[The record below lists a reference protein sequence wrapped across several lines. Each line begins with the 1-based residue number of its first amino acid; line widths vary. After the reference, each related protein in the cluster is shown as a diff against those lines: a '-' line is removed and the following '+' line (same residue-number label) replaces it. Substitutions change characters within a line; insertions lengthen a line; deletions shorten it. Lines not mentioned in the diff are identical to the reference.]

1 MTEYSKHD
9 VVISK
14 IISWAIIFAIVF
26 DMLNQ
31 LSFVLVGGRHLGL
44 FTRGL
49 SWIILTLL
57 IYWISRYVRRFLLL
71 KILILVTVIKFVYYA
86 LTLHQYSFQKGILI
100 VLLLSSMLFYN
111 EEFRKITCR
120 IINRYK
126 YVLLVL
132 FLLTFVPFIGS
143 YSPRV
148 YRVSALWGLPHCAA
162 YYFLAF
168 MFLIGKNNLF
178 INSIFS
184 LLIITTGVRSGM
196 IPAFVYLGYVSIT
209 NVKRSLSTKRRLGDI
224 FSTFFGT
231 LLLLA
236 LFFHPNFNFFRER
249 LVYHLSPIFAES
261 ILDPSYGKGR
271 TSLHMYL
278 FEEVKNFNIFEF
290 FFGRSATSM
299 WIIYEPRLGVRSWPH
314 DDFATT
320 LYIYGIIGLIL
331 YLYYL
336 FILPLRRMPPS
347 RSPKIILLG
356 TTIFIL
362 ALVNG
367 FYTYLSSYLFIL
379 IYAVLYEEN
388 RCSCSN
394 S

>member
-1 MTEYSKHD
+1 MTEYNKHN

-31 LSFVLVGGRHLGL
+31 LSFFLVGRRYFSLL
-44 FTRGL
+44 IDGL

-57 IYWISRYVRRFLLL
+57 IYWISRYFKRFLLL
-71 KILILVTVIKFVYYA
+71 KILILVTAIKFIYYA

-132 FLLTFVPFIGS
+132 FLLTFMPFIGS

-148 YRVSALWGLPHCAA
+148 YRISALWDLPHSAA

-168 MFLIGKNNLF
+168 MFLIGKNNSF
-178 INSIFS
+178 ISSIFS
-184 LLIITTGVRSGM
+184 LLIITTGVRSAI
-196 IPAFVYLGYVSIT
+196 IPASIYLGYVFST
-209 NVKRSLSTKRRLGDI
+209 NIKKSLSTKRKLGDT
-224 FSTFFGT
+224 FSTLFGI

-236 LFFHPNFNFFRER
+236 LFFHPNLKFFRER
-249 LVYHLSPIFAES
+249 LVYHLSPIFTES

-271 TSLHMYL
+271 TVLHMYL
-278 FEEVKNFNIFEF
+278 FEEVKNFNTFEF

-299 WIIYEPRLGVRSWPH
+299 WILYEHRLDVRIWPH

-336 FILPLRRMPPS
+336 FVLPLRRMPPN

-379 IYAVLYEEN
+379 IFAVLYEEN